1 MMTLI
6 HRLRKR
12 SGTYI
17 YHNQAQYCLSP
28 QMNNLR
34 LRHYISI
41 RQRYCTSLH
50 LQSLTRILGDEKQ
63 FWAVIGVRPDPELA
77 GLRVQGELVK
87 SHRADEGDVGGLAV
101 QHVLVRVYPQAR
113 QLWQHVDHFIRLE
126 VVDENVGQPEV
137 LDELQVHGHHHVLC
151 RVVWPK
157 WGAEGGEHVQPS
169 LPPLH
174 VEVGGEGDAVVLVVD
189 AQDLVDVDGHAY
201 HVCLFCECR
210 GWEKDRWKRAAATC
224 IWKLKFWIIVGK
236 AEGLWDASAAFE
248 SWKIVMRWG
257 CLGVLL
263 IEGSALSKVE
273 EQYLPSVEGQQSS
286 IDNQDCSD
294 SLMSH
299 SGMLI
304 TEDC

>member
-17 YHNQAQYCLSP
+17 YHNQAQYCSSP
-28 QMNNLR
+28 QMNNLK

-77 GLRVQGELVK
+77 GLRVQGKLVK
-87 SHRADEGDVGGLAV
+87 PHRADEGDVGGLAV

-137 LDELQVHGHHHVLC
+137 LDELQVHRHHHVLC

-157 WGAEGGEHVQPS
+157 RGAEGGEHVQPS

-210 GWEKDRWKRAAATC
+210 GWEKDRWTRSFYLYMEAQILNNCREGRGTLRCQRC
-224 IWKLKFWIIVGK
+224 IWILKDCHEVRLSWS
-236 AEGLWDASAAFE
+236 ASHRRFC
-248 SWKIVMRWG
+248 SKQGWRTI
-257 CLGVLL
+257 
-263 IEGSALSKVE
+263 SALCRGAAV
-273 EQYLPSVEGQQSS
+273 LNRQSRLL
-286 IDNQDCSD
+286 DFVCRTQECW
-294 SLMSH
+294 
-299 SGMLI
+299 
-304 TEDC
+304 